1 MGFRPGAAQKYQP
14 DAVFGGQ
21 INFPDDV
28 QKALELSRA
37 HGFTKNCTPE
47 VGRLLQLFAAAAGPG
62 TVAEL
67 GTGCGVGSAWLL
79 SGLREEQTFV
89 SVESDSAYHQAVSEL
104 LSNVL
109 NATFLCGD
117 WRVVLRFGPFQ
128 LASVDVGEAKDA
140 GAEAVVQAL
149 APGGVA
155 VLDDFTPETHWPPE
169 WRGKPDTRRDFWL
182 RHPDLVATEILITPE
197 TAAIVAVRVR

>member
-1 MGFRPGAAQKYQP
+1 MSVP
-14 DAVFGGQ
+14 DNVRR
-21 INFPDDV
+21 
-28 QKALELSRA
+28 ALELSRT
-37 HGFTKNCTPE
+37 HGLDNSCTPE
-47 VGRLLQLFAAAAGPG
+47 VGSLLQLFVAAAGPG

-79 SGLREEQTFV
+79 SGLHGGQTFV
-89 SVESDSAYHQAVSEL
+89 SVESDSVLHQSVAERFGTIP
-104 LSNVL
+104 NV
-109 NATFLCGD
+109 TFLCGG
-117 WRVVLRFGPFQ
+117 WREALRYMPFQ
-128 LASVDVGEAKDA
+128 VVFVDVGEAKDA

-149 APGGVA
+149 AIGGVA

-182 RHPDLVATEILITPE
+182 RHPDLVATEILTTLE

>member
-1 MGFRPGAAQKYQP
+1 MSVP
-14 DAVFGGQ
+14 D
-21 INFPDDV
+21 NV
-28 QKALELSRA
+28 QRALELSRT
-37 HGFTKNCTPE
+37 HGFDNSCTPE
-47 VGRLLQLFAAAAGPG
+47 VGSLLQLFVAAAGPG
-62 TVAEL
+62 MVAEL

-79 SGLREEQTFV
+79 SGLREGQTFV
-89 SVESDSAYHQAVSEL
+89 SVESGQAHHQAVSEWFGDIP
-104 LSNVL
+104 

-117 WRVVLRFGPFQ
+117 WREALPYSPFQ
-128 LASVDVGEAKDA
+128 IVFVDVGEAKDA

-149 APGGVA
+149 AIGGVA

-182 RHPDLVATEILITPE
+182 RHPDLVATEILTTSE